1 MKKLHYIQVH
11 KTEEEAL
18 SAINKLYRQGF
29 RPDQVAVLAYNTDR
43 FHTLYRDRAVPMSAS
58 DEHAA
63 DKLPDQAT
71 MPDLPIA
78 PVVPAAVGGAAARPG
93 APVPPVPL
101 AAALHWKDLGELRL
115 DKDARLAHEEK
126 LKAGDILVILQ
137 TDEGQVYR
145 PDLPLIHAEG
155 EVPLR
160 TKL

>member
-43 FHTLYRDRAVPMSAS
+43 FHTLYRDQAVPMSAS

-71 MPDLPIA
+71 IPDPPIV
-78 PVVPAAVGGAAARPG
+78 PVVPAAVAGDATRPG

-101 AAALHWKDLGELRL
+101 VAARTWKDLGDFRL
-115 DKDARLAHEEK
+115 DKDAQLAHEAK
-126 LKAGDILVILQ
+126 LTEGDILVILQ

-145 PDLPLIHAEG
+145 PDLPLIHGED